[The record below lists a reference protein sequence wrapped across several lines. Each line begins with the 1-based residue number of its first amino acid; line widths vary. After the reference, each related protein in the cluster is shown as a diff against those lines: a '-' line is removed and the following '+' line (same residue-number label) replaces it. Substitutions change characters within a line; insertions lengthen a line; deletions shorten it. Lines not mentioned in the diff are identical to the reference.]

1 MQRELYTPKIIER
14 INMAEEGT
22 VFVPSDLKDI
32 ADRENV
38 KMALSR
44 LCYKKQ
50 LRRLMRG
57 VYEKPEYNSFLQEYV
72 APSPDKIAKAIAR
85 NYGWTIVP
93 EGDTVLNLLG
103 LSTQVP
109 NVWNYV
115 SDGPYK
121 KYKYNDIELKLKHI
135 TNKDITNLSLKSSLI
150 VQAIK
155 ALGDNNINKKTV
167 SILKRNLSNEEIKTL
182 VSETKY
188 TASWIYKTIRM
199 IAKDAEHNV

>member
-14 INMAEEGT
+14 INMAEEGA

-44 LCYKKQ
+44 LCDKKQ

-103 LSTQVP
+103 LSAQVP

-167 SILKRNLSNEEIKTL
+167 SILKRNLSNEEIKAL

-188 TASWIYKTIRM
+188 TASWIYKTIKM
-199 IAKDAEHNV
+199 IAKDGEHNV